1 MSVSAEDRF
10 APPQAVVA
18 DVEGP
23 DAGEV
28 LAGRGIRFVAMIVDT
43 VILIVAIQLLSLIP
57 ALGALIASSG
67 ARASFLTLNLESMIL
82 GLLVFFAIQAWPL
95 VSRAQTLGKML
106 CKLRIV
112 RSDGSKPDAVRLLV
126 LRYGIGYLLNINLTL
141 SFIYGV
147 VDALLIFRE
156 SRQCLHDTIADTKVI
171 KL

>member
-106 CKLRIV
+106 CKLRRPGDVHQI
-112 RSDGSKPDAVRLLV
+112 PDAVRQLV
-126 LRYGIGYLLNINLTL
+126 VRNGLGDQLNINLSL
-141 SFIYGV
+141 S
-147 VDALLIFRE
+147 LI
-156 SRQCLHDTIADTKVI
+156 
-171 KL
+171 